1 MGRLASTVH
10 VYDPERRERVILLP
24 GDEPSPAVARLITA
38 PAAWEDEVLP
48 EIPDDEPGPEPDPE
62 VETEPDPADG
72 PEPEA
77 EAEPEPV
84 AAEKPPA
91 PRRTGRKAQA

>member
-24 GDEPSPAVARLITA
+24 GDEPNPAVARLITA
-38 PAAWEDEVLP
+38 PAAWEDGVLP
-48 EIPDDEPGPEPDPE
+48 EIPDDEPEVEPEPEPDP
-62 VETEPDPADG
+62 TDG
-72 PEPEA
+72 PEPET

-91 PRRTGRKAQA
+91 PRRAGRKAQA